1 MQLVVE
7 LYSLSDAVD
16 NNKTYESFSEK
27 SVSQNHHKRQFH
39 QTEKYKH
46 CVLAS

>member
-16 NNKTYESFSEK
+16 NNKTY
-27 SVSQNHHKRQFH
+27 SVSENSHKRQFH